1 MAAIDDF
8 GSDEQKDLYL
18 PVLAKGEMIGCFGL
32 TEPDAGSDP
41 GSMKTRAKKV
51 SGGYNLNGS
60 KTWITNAPI
69 ADIFIIWAKD
79 ENDILRGFILEK
91 GMKGLDA
98 KAIEGKFALRAST
111 TGSIFI
117 NDVFVSE

>member
-1 MAAIDDF
+1 MLDQIQASENF
-8 GSDEQKDLYL
+8 FK
-18 PVLAKGEMIGCFGL
+18 
-32 TEPDAGSDP
+32 
-41 GSMKTRAKKV
+41 KT
-51 SGGYNLNGS
+51 SGGYKLNGS

-69 ADIFIIWAKD
+69 ADILIIWAKD

-111 TGSIFI
+111 TGSIFM
-117 NDVFVSE
+117 NDVFVPETNILPKFQV